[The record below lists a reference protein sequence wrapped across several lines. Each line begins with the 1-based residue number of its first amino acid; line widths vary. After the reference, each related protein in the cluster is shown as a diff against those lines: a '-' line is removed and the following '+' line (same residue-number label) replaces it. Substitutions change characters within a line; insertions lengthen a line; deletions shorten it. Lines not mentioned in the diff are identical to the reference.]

1 MELRKL
7 ILLAALCLSGSPAL
21 SAQPTPVQAPA
32 AATAPHTLDKQDL
45 DSWLDGYMP
54 YALNTGGIPG
64 AVVVVVKDGQILSA
78 RGFGYANAEKRI
90 PVDPDRT
97 LFRPG
102 SVSKLVTWTAVMQ
115 LVEQQK
121 LDLDTDIN
129 RYLDFKIPGHGG
141 KPITLRHLM
150 THTGG
155 FEEAAKDIIDYAPAP
170 APKLGDLLKAWVP
183 ERIYPPGSTPAY
195 SNYAT
200 ALAGYIV
207 ERASGLSFDDYVER
221 HIFAPL
227 GMRSASFRQPL
238 PAALASQMSVGYD
251 KPGTPPRAFEII
263 GPAPAGSLSASGT
276 DMARFMIAH
285 LQQGQLDQQRILT
298 AGTAAA
304 MHNSALNKVDPQSLI
319 GPLNRMELG
328 FFETNTNGREV
339 IAHLGDTEAFHTSLH
354 LFLKDGVGLYASF
367 NSPGKDGAVGTLRT
381 ALFHDFADRYFADT
395 SPADGRV
402 DDQTAA
408 AHARL
413 MSGNWE
419 SSRRSDSNFFS
430 VVGMLSQVKVGLD
443 DKGGLLIPA
452 LVGRDG
458 QPRKWVEIAPF
469 VWRDRDG
476 HDRLAATVKD
486 GQVVR
491 WSMDFM
497 SPFMVFDRVPAGK
510 SGAWL
515 LPALGVGVA
524 VLLLTLL
531 AWPTGWLVRRV
542 HHLPKPATSPA
553 RRAVIG
559 TRIAAGLTL
568 ALLIGWT
575 SMISAMFSSLKYATA
590 ISDPWLWLL
599 QVLGIV
605 ILVGS
610 MLVSARNLQLTMRDG
625 GWARK
630 LWSVLVFA
638 SALLMFYTALRFGL
652 IALTVNY

>member
-1 MELRKL
+1 MEFRKL
-7 ILLAALCLSGSPAL
+7 ILSGLLCLAASSAVL
-21 SAQPTPVQAPA
+21 AQPAAPA
-32 AATAPHTLDKQDL
+32 APPPPRSLDKQDL
-45 DSWLDGYMP
+45 DTWLDGYMP

-64 AVVVVVKDGQILSA
+64 AVVVVVKDGKILSA

-90 PVDPDRT
+90 PVDPERT

-121 LDLDTDIN
+121 LDLDADIN
-129 RYLDFKIPGHGG
+129 RYLDFKIPPREGQ
-141 KPITLRHLM
+141 PVTLRHLM

-155 FEEAAKDIIDYAPAP
+155 FEEAAKDIIDYSPAP

-183 ERIYPPGSTPAY
+183 TRIFAPGTTPAY

-207 ERASGLSFDDYVER
+207 ERTSGESFDNYVEH
-221 HIFAPL
+221 HIFTPL

-238 PAALASQMSVGYD
+238 PPALAPYMAVGYD
-251 KPGTPPRAFEII
+251 KPGTPARPFEII
-263 GPAPAGSLSASGT
+263 GPAPAGALSASGT
-276 DMARFMIAH
+276 DMGRFMIAH
-285 LQQGQLDQQRILT
+285 LQQGELEQQRIL
-298 AGTAAA
+298 AASTAAT
-304 MHNSALNKVDPQSLI
+304 MHNGPLDKVNPQSLI

-395 SPADGRV
+395 SPADGRI
-402 DDQTAA
+402 DDKTAA
-408 AHARL
+408 EHARL
-413 MSGNWE
+413 MTGNWE

-443 DKGGLLIPA
+443 DKDGLLIPG
-452 LVGRDG
+452 LVGREG

-469 VWRDRDG
+469 IWRDRDG

-515 LPALGVGVA
+515 LPALGAAVA

-531 AWPTGWLVRRV
+531 AWPAGWLSRRT
-542 HHLPKPATSPA
+542 HRLPKPATSPA
-553 RRAVIG
+553 RRATVG
-559 TRIAAGLTL
+559 TRIASGLTL
-568 ALLIGWT
+568 ALLAGWT
-575 SMISAMFSSLKYATA
+575 ALISAMFTSLKYATA
-590 ISDPWLWLL
+590 VSDPYLWLL

-605 ILVGS
+605 ILIGS
-610 MLVSARNLQLTMRDG
+610 ILISGRNLHLTWTDG
-625 GWARK
+625 RGWARK
-630 LWSVLVFA
+630 LWSVLIFA